1 MENLAIFI
9 LRVSLGIIMLAHGVY
24 KIQKK
29 AFFDKKWKDEYK
41 LPQGSV
47 LLNIIIQLVGAITL
61 FLGIYSRYVS
71 IVLTLNMIVAWYI
84 CIWNHREPFL
94 STPEGKGWDF
104 NLILVVALVVLILLG
119 DGSWSILELLA

>member
-1 MENLAIFI
+1 MEDLAIFI
-9 LRVSLGIIMLAHGVY
+9 LRVSIGIIMLAHGVY

-41 LPQGSV
+41 LPHGSV
-47 LLNIIIQLVGAITL
+47 LLNIVVQIVGAITL

-71 IVLTLNMIVAWYI
+71 VILTLNMLVAWHI

-104 NLILVVALVVLILLG
+104 NLLLVVALVALILLG
-119 DGSWSILELLA
+119 DGNWSILELLA

>member
-1 MENLAIFI
+1 MEDLAIFI
-9 LRVSLGIIMLAHGVY
+9 LRFSIGAIMLAHAVY

-29 AFFDKKWKDEYK
+29 AFFDKKWKDEYGY
-41 LPQGSV
+41 PQGSV
-47 LLNIIIQLVGAITL
+47 LLNIIVQFIGAITL

-71 IVLTLNMIVAWYI
+71 IVLLINMLFAWYI

-104 NLILVVALVVLILLG
+104 NLLLVAALVVLIIMG
-119 DGSWSILELLA
+119 DGNWSVLELLA

>member
-1 MENLAIFI
+1 MENLAIFL
-9 LRVSLGIIMLAHGVY
+9 LRVSIGIIMLAHGVY

-47 LLNIIIQLVGAITL
+47 LLNIVVQIAGATTL
-61 FLGIYSRYVS
+61 FLGFYSRYVS
-71 IVLTLNMIVAWYI
+71 VVLMLNMLVAWYI
-84 CIWNHREPFL
+84 CIWKHREPFL

-104 NLILVVALVVLILLG
+104 NYLLVTALVVLILMG
-119 DGSWSILELLA
+119 DGGWSILELLA

>member
-1 MENLAIFI
+1 MDDLAIFM
-9 LRVSLGIIMLAHGVY
+9 LRVPIGIIMLAHAVY

-29 AFFDKKWKDEYK
+29 DFFDKKWKDEYGY
-41 LPQGSV
+41 PQGSV
-47 LLNIIIQLVGAITL
+47 LLNIVVQFVGAITL

-71 IVLTLNMIVAWYI
+71 IVLLINMLFAWYI

-104 NLILVVALVVLILLG
+104 NLLLVAALVVLIIVG
-119 DGSWSILELLA
+119 DGGWSVLELLG